1 MTESLRRV
9 LIVDDDDAV
18 LASSSMLLKRAGF
31 TVDAASSGE
40 IATKQLQKRSY
51 SAVLSDINM
60 EGMSGLDLLQSI
72 RERDLDTPVILI
84 TGGPSLQTA
93 IDAMA
98 WGAHRYL
105 LKPVAPKDLIE
116 AVTRAVLLSDLAR
129 LKREAFALRGSQG
142 LPVDDE
148 EALHATFTRAVERL
162 HIVFHP
168 ILSMRNRCAMGFEAL
183 VRSAEP
189 TLEYP
194 EALLGTAGLL
204 GRHEELTRAIYER
217 VADRARA
224 ELPDDRLLFVNVHP
238 PDLMDDSLHGMGSP
252 LAPLADRIVL
262 EITER
267 ASIDKMGDISNVVRD
282 LRLLKYRLAVDDLG
296 TGYAGLASFTQL
308 NPEIVKLDRSLVSG
322 IDSSPTKQRVVRAM
336 TALCEDLGMQVIS
349 EGVETVAER
358 DTLIDMGADLQQG
371 FLFGRPSASFAEPR
385 L

>member
-18 LASSSMLLKRAGF
+18 LQSSSMLLKRAGF

-40 IATKQLQKRSY
+40 IAIKKLQQRGY
-51 SAVLSDINM
+51 SAILSDINM

-129 LKREAFALRGSQG
+129 LKREAFALRGAQG

-148 EALHATFTRAVERL
+148 KALNETFTRALDRL
-162 HIVFHP
+162 SVVFHP
-168 ILSMRNRCAMGFEAL
+168 ILSMKAGRAMGYEAL
-183 VRSAEP
+183 VRSSEP

-194 EALLGTAGLL
+194 DALLGTAGLL
-204 GRHEELTRAIYER
+204 GRHQELTRAIYQR
-217 VADRARA
+217 IADRAR

-238 PDLMDDSLHGMGSP
+238 PDLMDHSLHGMGSP
-252 LAPLADRIVL
+252 LAPYADRIVL

-267 ASIDKMGDISNVVRD
+267 ASIEKMGDITNIVRD

-308 NPEIVKLDRSLVSG
+308 NPEIVKLDRSLVNG
-322 IDSSPTKQRVVRAM
+322 IDTSPTKQRVVRAM

-349 EGVETVAER
+349 EGVETAAER
-358 DTLIDMGADLQQG
+358 ETLIGLGADLQQG
-371 FLFGRPSASFAEPR
+371 FLYGHPAAAFAEPT